1 MSVRTKLAGAADWVR
16 KALAGE
22 ARETGVAFAEAD
34 TARWGIKPYY
44 ADDLLASKALRL
56 SVYRDMLR
64 DATVKAAY
72 LSRVFPVMATDWD
85 VRPAD
90 YDARRRPEA
99 DDPNVEAA
107 DFSRY
112 VLKRLP
118 GTGMLQLVASLA
130 RSLVD
135 GFAIVEKVLAPIER
149 GRWAGKVGLA
159 GLKAKDVDSWDF
171 EVDEYLNV
179 VSLRQQVRGEW
190 LSRDRTRF
198 IVVSWL
204 PCYENPLGQ
213 SEFRAAYRAF
223 WVKDN
228 AWKFRAIFL
237 EALAKGRRKV
247 VYPAD
252 QGESG
257 RRNAEALLTKLQES
271 LGYAIPSDLQ
281 VELVELATAPADVF
295 ASAIADCDKEI
306 TVGLTGATLQM
317 LEGAETGA
325 LRATETHARTSRP
338 WTWIVGEWIAA
349 AIQSDLVGP
358 LHGLNFALDEPPEF
372 YWRWEKEN
380 SQAAAQALEALQRMG
395 LKIPAW
401 YVNEQFDV
409 PTPEEDDEVLA
420 PAAAAS
426 PFGPGAGLLGLPS
439 SSAGMGLPSE
449 PPPPDAGPAAMAGD
463 GDPLSA
469 AERRALARVPAA
481 NQALAEA
488 ILGQV
493 RRKKAPRR
501 SARF

>member
-1 MSVRTKLAGAADWVR
+1 VSARDQLAKAADWVAR
-16 KALAGE
+16 ALRGQD
-22 ARETGVAFAEAD
+22 RETGVAFAEAD

-56 SVYRDMLR
+56 SVYRDMMR

-90 YDARRRPEA
+90 YDARRRPDD

-107 DFSRY
+107 DFLRY
-112 VLKRLP
+112 VLRRLP
-118 GTGMLQLVASLA
+118 GTGMLQLVFDLSRA
-130 RSLVD
+130 LVD
-135 GFAIVEKVLAPIER
+135 GFAVIEKVLAPIER
-149 GRWAGKVGLA
+149 GRWAGRVGLA
-159 GLKAKDVDSWDF
+159 GLKAKDVDTWDF
-171 EVDEYLNV
+171 EVDEYLNII
-179 VSLRQQVRGEW
+179 SLKQQVRGEW
-190 LSRDRTRF
+190 VTRDRTRF

-204 PCYENPLGQ
+204 PCYANPLGQ

-237 EALAKGRRKV
+237 EALSKGRRKV

-252 QGESG
+252 QGDAG
-257 RRNAEALLTKLQES
+257 RQSAENLLTQLQES
-271 LGYAIPSDLQ
+271 LGFAIPSDLQ
-281 VELVELATAPADVF
+281 VDLVELATAPADVF

-306 TVGLTGATLQM
+306 VVGLTGATLQM

-372 YWRWEKEN
+372 YWRWTKQDAGPASET
-380 SQAAAQALEALQRMG
+380 LERLQRMG
-395 LKIPAW
+395 VAIPAW

-409 PTPEEDDEVLA
+409 PTPEEDDEILA
-420 PAAAAS
+420 PAAATALAS
-426 PFGPGAGLLGLPS
+426 PFGAGGLLGLS
-439 SSAGMGLPSE
+439 GRAGLPPE
-449 PPPPDAGPAAMAGD
+449 PPPTETDAPAEFAGD
-463 GDPLSA
+463 APAGALSA

-481 NQALAEA
+481 NKALAEA
-488 ILGQV
+488 ILGQA
-493 RRKKAPRR
+493 RRKKV
-501 SARF
+501 